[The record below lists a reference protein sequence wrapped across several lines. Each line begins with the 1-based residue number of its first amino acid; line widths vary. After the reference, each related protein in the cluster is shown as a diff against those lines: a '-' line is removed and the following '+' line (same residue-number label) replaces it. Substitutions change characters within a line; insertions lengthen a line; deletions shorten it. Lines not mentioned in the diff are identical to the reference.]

1 MRHGRNVLV
10 ALLAS
15 GCVPPPDAPEDLD
28 ALSRFLYREQAWP
41 SPLVPADGME
51 NLRALLAAVPDLEGT
66 VMDRSWS
73 LSDLTVEDVQGLP
86 ERPDRD
92 PALAAGVAVAYRSQR
107 PIVDHARAQTEAD
120 QRPFEA
126 TAPDHYDR
134 SFLNTEDPSCFI
146 DGTCEVLETF
156 NDATRENLLMTITF
170 ELRKDFRWL
179 TLPDGRRGFLARS
192 WYERSW
198 NGERENVTVWQ
209 SYSVDAWIEADD
221 PAQTLRF
228 QTLWSETDL
237 GVPISDEAVVA
248 TVRGGIDDFFK
259 QFDEAAAERYQP

>member
-1 MRHGRNVLV
+1 MWLAMLLV
-10 ALLAS
+10 

-41 SPLVPADGME
+41 TPSVPADGLE
-51 NLRALLAAVPDLEGT
+51 NLRVALDAVPDLQGS
-66 VMDRSWS
+66 VLDRSWS
-73 LSDLTVEDVQGLP
+73 LSDLTEDDVADLP
-86 ERPDRD
+86 TRPDRD
-92 PALAAGVAVAYRSQR
+92 PALAAGVAVAYLSER
-107 PIVDHARAQTEAD
+107 PLAEHARAQTEAD

-134 SFLNTEDPSCFI
+134 SFPGMDDPMCFV

-156 NDATRENLLMTITF
+156 NEATRENLLMTITF

-179 TLPDGRRGFLARS
+179 TLADGRRGFLARS
-192 WYERSW
+192 WYEKSW
-198 NGERENVTVWQ
+198 SGDRENVTVWQ

-221 PAQTLRF
+221 PARTLRF

-237 GVPISDEAVVA
+237 GIPVSDEAVVA
-248 TVRGGIDDFFK
+248 TVRGGIDDFFQ
-259 QFDEAAAERYQP
+259 QFDEAAAALYQP